1 MKKKDE
7 SQNAL
12 RVKLS
17 WQSNLRA
24 SNNAA
29 HHIRYIN
36 RDIEEEIKAV
46 HSTRAPPLPIPNRE
60 VKPRRADGTAK
71 AGE

>member
-1 MKKKDE
+1 MKKRDA
-7 SQNAL
+7 SQAL
-12 RVKLS
+12 YENKT
-17 WQSNLRA
+17 WQSNLQA

-29 HHIRYIN
+29 HDIRYIN